1 MRPGCSTC
9 SHYFRENSLKFSLC
23 GLILVYLERLVW
35 FSVLWRLHWCNVSLQ
50 CSSVELHYWET
61 RLNETRIIDLLIDY
75 HHWLSDTQTLEGFHH
90 CFIGTER
97 ATERPQT
104 KEQIVSVSK
113 FKDWLMYWLIMF
125 KVNLH
130 HLLRSTHSLKHKTVL
145 TIDWIA

>member
-9 SHYFRENSLKFSLC
+9 SQYFRENSLKFSLC

-61 RLNETRIIDLLIDY
+61 RQNETRIIDLLIDY

-97 ATERPQT
+97 LAELQNDHKP
-104 KEQIVSVSK
+104 KNKSFLCLNSK
-113 FKDWLMYWLIMF
+113 IDWCIDWLC
-125 KVNLH
+125 
-130 HLLRSTHSLKHKTVL
+130 LKWTFIISSDQH
-145 TIDWIA
+145 IH